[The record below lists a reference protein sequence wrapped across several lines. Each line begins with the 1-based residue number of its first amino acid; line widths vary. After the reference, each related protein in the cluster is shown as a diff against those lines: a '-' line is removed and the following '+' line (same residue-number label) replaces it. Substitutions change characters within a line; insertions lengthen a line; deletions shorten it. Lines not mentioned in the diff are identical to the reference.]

1 MKTILKTILLLV
13 LFTTMGCSQNETIP
27 IDESN
32 KLIGHW
38 INPVYT
44 GTEIQLTRASSLKSN
59 GYGLSFLEKTQYVER
74 SSGWC
79 GTPPLIFSDFKGSW
93 TRTDS
98 IVVVTINNGIGLQDI
113 KWKIK
118 MLDDK
123 TLIMERMY

>member
-1 MKTILKTILLLV
+1 MKTILKTILVLV
-13 LFTTMGCSQNETIP
+13 LGTTIGCSQNETIA

-44 GTEIQLTRASSLKSN
+44 ETEIQLTRAGSLKSDA
-59 GYGLSFLEKTQYVER
+59 YGMSFIAESQCVER

-79 GTPPLIFSDFKGSW
+79 GTPPLTFSDFKGSW
-93 TRTDS
+93 IRTDS
-98 IVVVTINNGIGLQDI
+98 VLIVSINNGIGLQDI

-118 MLDDK
+118 TLDDK
-123 TLIMERMY
+123 TLIMERML

>member
-1 MKTILKTILLLV
+1 MKTILKTILVLV
-13 LFTTMGCSQNETIP
+13 LVTTMGCSQNETIA

-44 GTEIQLTRASSLKSN
+44 ETEIQLTRASSLKSDA
-59 GYGLSFLEKTQYVER
+59 YGMSFLAERQCVER

-98 IVVVTINNGIGLQDI
+98 VVIVSINNGIGLQDI

-118 MLDDK
+118 TLDDK
-123 TLIMERMY
+123 TLIMERM